1 MRILSAPVAAVLLM
15 AWPAA
20 GQPSAGPER
29 ALLDR
34 YCVTCHNDALRTAG
48 LALDTLDLD
57 RPGDHADVWEKVV
70 GKLRAGMMP
79 PAGRPRPDG
88 EASGRLVAYL
98 ETELDRA
105 AAADP
110 DPGRSA
116 ALRRLNATEYRNAI
130 RDLLDLDV
138 DVATLL
144 PADDSSAGFDNV
156 SLGGLDPGRF
166 ERYLAAARRI
176 ARLAVGA
183 PVRSPV
189 ADTFI
194 VPSDLNQTGHVDG
207 MPFGT
212 RGGAAFDY
220 NFPVDAEY
228 ELRVELGKSWNTNR
242 IGGLREPHDVAI
254 LLDGAPVEVLTV
266 APPAR
271 RPAAAQSL
279 LYQPDDRPADADL
292 FVRIPVEAGPHTVG
306 AAFVSQGGELVE
318 RHRQP
323 FLKVHI
329 TVGGDQRTQPNV
341 YAISVTGP
349 FDATGPGVT
358 PSRRR
363 IFTCRPG
370 EDAEAADAAPRL
382 ASTPATTSRREAGGS
397 APADERACAAEIL
410 STLARRAYRRPATG
424 DDVALLLGFF
434 DEGRADGGFDQGIEM
449 ALRRLLV
456 SPEFLLR
463 VERDP
468 AGADGPYRVSDLELA
483 SRLSF
488 FLWSSLPDDELI
500 EAASRGELRDAA
512 VLEAQVRRMLAD
524 ERAASL
530 VTNFAA
536 QWLYLR
542 NLPAVSPDFIVFP
555 DFDETLRRAL
565 RRETEL
571 FFESVLREDRSALD
585 LITADYTFLN
595 ERLARHYGMPGVAG
609 SHFRRVPLPPGSPRG
624 GLLGHGSILAVTGYA
639 TRTSP
644 VVRGK
649 WVLENLLG
657 TPPPP
662 PPPNV
667 PPLDEAKSAAALS
680 MRERM
685 EEHRRNPTCAA
696 CHALMDPVGLSL
708 ENFDAIGR
716 WRTLTA
722 GLAPIDA
729 SGGLP
734 DGTTFDGAAG
744 LRQAILDRSDQFVR
758 TLVDKLLTYALG
770 RATEHYDAPAVRAV
784 EREARA
790 GSYRFSDLVLGIV
803 RSTPFQ
809 MRRPDAVGMAA
820 ADGPAGPVV
829 AAVPAGVD
837 ASPAASAASA
847 AVAPTAEVSPVAAAS
862 PGPAVRAVERGVA
875 DGYRSAD
882 FGNVKSMRR
891 PGPAGPVVA
900 AVAAAPAGALTAV
913 HQPRPIP

>member
-1 MRILSAPVAAVLLM
+1 MRILSALVAAVLLT

-20 GQPSAGPER
+20 GQPSDTAER

-48 LALDTLDLD
+48 LALDNLDLD
-57 RPGDHADVWEKVV
+57 RVGDHADVWEKVV

-88 EASGRLVAYL
+88 EALGRLVAYL
-98 ETELDRA
+98 EAELDRA
-105 AAADP
+105 AAAHP

-116 ALRRLNATEYRNAI
+116 ALRRLNATEYRNAV

-212 RGGAAFDY
+212 RGGAQFDY

-266 APPAR
+266 SPPAR
-271 RPAAAQSL
+271 RQAATQSV
-279 LYQPDDRPADADL
+279 LYQTADRPADADL
-292 FVRIPVEAGPHTVG
+292 FVRVPVAAGPHTVG
-306 AAFVSQGGELVE
+306 AAFVSHGGELVE

-323 FLKVHI
+323 FEKVHI

-341 YAISVTGP
+341 YSISVTGP
-349 FDATGPGVT
+349 FEATGPGDT

-363 IFTCRPG
+363 IFTCRSG
-370 EDAEAADAAPRL
+370 EDAAPASASSPAAPRR
-382 ASTPATTSRREAGGS
+382 AAHGS
-397 APADERACAAEIL
+397 ASADTAPTDAGPAAAVSADERACAAEIL
-410 STLARRAYRRPATG
+410 RTLARRAYRRPAT
-424 DDVALLLGFF
+424 DADVDLLLGFF
-434 DEGRADGGFDQGIEM
+434 DEGRADGGFDAGVEM

-468 AGADGPYRVSDLELA
+468 AGADGPYPVSDLELA

-500 EAASRGELRDAA
+500 EATSRGGLREPA
-512 VLEAQVRRMLAD
+512 VFDAQVRRMLAD
-524 ERAASL
+524 ERSASL
-530 VTNFAA
+530 VTSFAA

-571 FFESVLREDRSALD
+571 FFESVVREDRSVLD
-585 LITADYTFLN
+585 LVTADYTFVN

-609 SHFRRVPLPPGSPRG
+609 SHFRRVSLPPGSPRG

-667 PPLDEAKSAAALS
+667 PPLNEEKSAAALS

-685 EEHRRNPTCAA
+685 EEHRRNPACAA

-734 DGTTFDGAAG
+734 DGTVFDGVAG
-744 LRQAILDRSDQFVR
+744 LRQALLDRSDQFVR
-758 TLVDKLLTYALG
+758 TLVDKLMTYALG

-784 EREARA
+784 EREAKA
-790 GSYRFSDLVLGIV
+790 GGYRFSDLVLGIV

-809 MRRPDAVGMAA
+809 MRRPDAMSDVATIAA
-820 ADGPAGPVV
+820 AT
-829 AAVPAGVD
+829 
-837 ASPAASAASA
+837 PAA
-847 AVAPTAEVSPVAAAS
+847 
-862 PGPAVRAVERGVA
+862 
-875 DGYRSAD
+875 
-882 FGNVKSMRR
+882 
-891 PGPAGPVVA
+891 
-900 AVAAAPAGALTAV
+900 GAAV
-913 HQPRPIP
+913 HQARPIP

>member
-1 MRILSAPVAAVLLM
+1 MRILSAMVAAVLLT

-20 GQPSAGPER
+20 GQPSDAPER

-48 LALDTLDLD
+48 LALDNLDLD
-57 RPGDHADVWEKVV
+57 RVGDHADVWEKVV

-88 EASGRLVAYL
+88 VASGRLVAYL
-98 ETELDRA
+98 EAELDRA
-105 AAADP
+105 AAAHP

-183 PVRSPV
+183 PVRSAV

-266 APPAR
+266 SPPAR
-271 RPAAAQSL
+271 RQAATQSV
-279 LYQPDDRPADADL
+279 LYQTADRPADADL
-292 FVRIPVEAGPHTVG
+292 FVRVPVAAGPHTVG

-323 FLKVHI
+323 FEKVHI

-341 YAISVTGP
+341 YSISVTGP
-349 FDATGPGVT
+349 FEATGPGDT

-370 EDAEAADAAPRL
+370 EDAAPASASSPAA
-382 ASTPATTSRREAGGS
+382 SRRAGGGS
-397 APADERACAAEIL
+397 ASADTAPTDAGPPAAASADERACAADIL
-410 STLARRAYRRPATG
+410 RTLARRAYRRPAT
-424 DDVALLLGFF
+424 DADVDLLLGFF
-434 DEGRADGGFDQGIEM
+434 DEGRADGGFDAGVEM

-468 AGADGPYRVSDLELA
+468 AGADGPYPVSDLELA

-500 EAASRGELRDAA
+500 EAASRGGLRDPA

-524 ERAASL
+524 ERSASL
-530 VTNFAA
+530 VTSFAA

-571 FFESVLREDRSALD
+571 FFESVVREDRSALD

-667 PPLDEAKSAAALS
+667 PPLDEAKSAAVLS

-685 EEHRRNPTCAA
+685 EEHRRNPACAA

-729 SGGLP
+729 TGGLP
-734 DGTTFDGAAG
+734 DGTVFDGVAG
-744 LRQAILDRSDQFVR
+744 LRQALLDRSDQFVR
-758 TLVDKLLTYALG
+758 TLVDKLMTYALG

-784 EREARA
+784 EREAKA
-790 GSYRFSDLVLGIV
+790 GGYRFSDLVLGIV

-809 MRRPDAVGMAA
+809 MRRPMPSPWPP
-820 ADGPAGPVV
+820 PA
-829 AAVPAGVD
+829 
-837 ASPAASAASA
+837 
-847 AVAPTAEVSPVAAAS
+847 
-862 PGPAVRAVERGVA
+862 
-875 DGYRSAD
+875 
-882 FGNVKSMRR
+882 RR
-891 PGPAGPVVA
+891 PRRRLRRRSPPTVPRRSSPFGRSRRCATRA
-900 AVAAAPAGALTAV
+900 TRNRFSALRIAVSIPFQTPCPDSGRPSRRLRS
-913 HQPRPIP
+913 PRPGR

>member
-1 MRILSAPVAAVLLM
+1 MKQISAPVAAVLML
-15 AWPAA
+15 ASPAA
-20 GQPSAGPER
+20 GQPSDTPER

-48 LALDTLDLD
+48 LALDTLDLA
-57 RPGDHADVWEKVV
+57 RVGDHPGVWEQVV

-79 PAGRPRPDG
+79 PAGRRRPDG

-105 AAADP
+105 AAANP

-116 ALRRLNATEYRNAI
+116 ALRRLNATEYRNALC
-130 RDLLDLDV
+130 DLLDLDV
-138 DVATLL
+138 DVAALL

-166 ERYLAAARRI
+166 ERYLAAARKI

-194 VPSDLNQTGHVDG
+194 VPSDLNQMVHIEG

-212 RGGAAFDY
+212 RGGAEFDY

-266 APPAR
+266 TPPAR
-271 RPAAAQSL
+271 RPAATQSL
-279 LYQPDDRPADADL
+279 YQGDDRPADADL
-292 FVRIPVEAGPHTVG
+292 FVRVPVGAGPHTVG
-306 AAFVSQGGELVE
+306 AAFVSQGAELVE

-349 FDATGPGVT
+349 FEATGPGDT

-363 IFTCRPG
+363 IFTCRPA
-370 EDAEAADAAPRL
+370 EDAEAA
-382 ASTPATTSRREAGGS
+382 T
-397 APADERACAAEIL
+397 ERACAAEIL
-410 STLARRAYRRPATG
+410 GTLARRAYRRPATG
-424 DDVALLLGFF
+424 ADVDLLLAFF
-434 DEGRADGGFDQGIEM
+434 EDGRAEGGFDQGVEM

-500 EAASRGELRDAA
+500 EAAARGALRGPA

-524 ERAASL
+524 ERSRSL
-530 VTNFAA
+530 VTSFAA

-565 RRETEL
+565 RQETEL

-585 LITADYTFLN
+585 LITADYTFVN

-667 PPLDEAKSAAALS
+667 PPLNEEKSAAALS

-685 EEHRRNPTCAA
+685 EEHRRNPVCAA

-734 DGTTFDGAAG
+734 DGTTFDGVAG
-744 LRQAILDRSDQFVR
+744 LRQAVVDRSDQFVR
-758 TLVDKLLTYALG
+758 TLADKLLTYALG
-770 RATEHYDAPAVRAV
+770 RATEYYDAPAVRAV
-784 EREARA
+784 ERAAAA
-790 GSYRFSDLVLGIV
+790 GGYRFSDLVLGIV

-809 MRRPDAVGMAA
+809 MRRPDPVG
-820 ADGPAGPVV
+820 
-829 AAVPAGVD
+829 
-837 ASPAASAASA
+837 SAASNGPT
-847 AVAPTAEVSPVAAAS
+847 APT
-862 PGPAVRAVERGVA
+862 
-875 DGYRSAD
+875 
-882 FGNVKSMRR
+882 
-891 PGPAGPVVA
+891 VA
-900 AVAAAPAGALTAV
+900 AVAVAPPLAGTAV

>member
-1 MRILSAPVAAVLLM
+1 MKQLSAPVAAALLI

-34 YCVTCHNDALRTAG
+34 YCVTCHNDSLQVAG
-48 LALDTLDLD
+48 LALDTLDVA
-57 RPGDHADVWEKVV
+57 RVGDHAGVWEKVV

-79 PAGRPRPDG
+79 PAGRPRPDRDA
-88 EASGRLVAYL
+88 ASRLAAYL
-98 ETELDRA
+98 ETELDRSA
-105 AAADP
+105 AANP

-130 RDLLDLDV
+130 RDLLDLEI
-138 DVATLL
+138 DVAALL

-166 ERYLAAARRI
+166 ERYLAAARKI
-176 ARLAVGA
+176 SRLAVGA

-189 ADTFI
+189 ADTFV
-194 VPSDLNQTGHVDG
+194 VPSDLNQMVHVEG

-212 RGGAAFDY
+212 RGGAEFDY

-242 IGGLREPHDVAI
+242 IGGLREPHDVVI

-266 APPAR
+266 TPPAR
-271 RPAAAQSL
+271 RPAATQSL
-279 LYQPDDRPADADL
+279 DQRDDRPADADL
-292 FVRIPVEAGPHTVG
+292 VVRVPVGAGPHVVG
-306 AAFVSQGGELVE
+306 AAFVSQGAELVE

-341 YAISVTGP
+341 YSITVTGP
-349 FDATGPGVT
+349 FEATGPGDT

-363 IFTCRPG
+363 IFTCRP
-370 EDAEAADAAPRL
+370 ADAAPD
-382 ASTPATTSRREAGGS
+382 A
-397 APADERACAAEIL
+397 ERACAAEIL
-410 STLARRAYRRPATG
+410 STLARRAYRRP
-424 DDVALLLGFF
+424 VAAAAVDLLLGFF
-434 DEGRADGGFDQGIEM
+434 EDGRADGGFEQGIEM

-500 EAASRGELRDAA
+500 EAAARGALRDPAG
-512 VLEAQVRRMLAD
+512 LESQVRRMLAD
-524 ERAASL
+524 ERSASL

-565 RRETEL
+565 REETEL
-571 FFESVLREDRSALD
+571 FFESVLREDRSVLD
-585 LITADYTFLN
+585 LITADYTFVN

-609 SHFRRVPLPPGSPRG
+609 SHFRRVALPPGSPRG

-685 EEHRRNPTCAA
+685 EEHRRNPVCAA

-716 WRTLTA
+716 WRTLTP

-758 TLVDKLLTYALG
+758 TLADKLLTYALG
-770 RATEHYDAPAVRAV
+770 RATEHYDAPAIRAV
-784 EREARA
+784 ERDAA
-790 GSYRFSDLVLGIV
+790 DGGYRFSDLVLGIV

-809 MRRPDAVGMAA
+809 MRRPDPVG
-820 ADGPAGPVV
+820 
-829 AAVPAGVD
+829 
-837 ASPAASAASA
+837 SAASNGPT
-847 AVAPTAEVSPVAAAS
+847 APT
-862 PGPAVRAVERGVA
+862 
-875 DGYRSAD
+875 
-882 FGNVKSMRR
+882 
-891 PGPAGPVVA
+891 VA
-900 AVAAAPAGALTAV
+900 AVAVAPPVAGTAV

>member
-1 MRILSAPVAAVLLM
+1 MRIRSAPVAAVLLM
-15 AWPAA
+15 AWPAT
-20 GQPSAGPER
+20 GQPSDTPER

-48 LALDTLDLD
+48 LALDTLDLAQV
-57 RPGDHADVWEKVV
+57 GDHADVWEKVV

-88 EASGRLVAYL
+88 EAAGRLVAYL

-116 ALRRLNATEYRNAI
+116 ALRRLNGTEYRNAI

-138 DVATLL
+138 DVAALL

-266 APPAR
+266 SPPAR
-271 RPAAAQSL
+271 RQAATQSV
-279 LYQPDDRPADADL
+279 LYQRDDRPADADL
-292 FVRIPVEAGPHTVG
+292 FVRVPIEAGPHTVG
-306 AAFVSQGGELVE
+306 AAFVSRGGELVE

-341 YAISVTGP
+341 YAITVTGP
-349 FDATGPGVT
+349 FDATGPGDT

-370 EDAEAADAAPRL
+370 EDAEAAA
-382 ASTPATTSRREAGGS
+382 
-397 APADERACAAEIL
+397 ERACAAGIL
-410 STLARRAYRRPATG
+410 GTLARRAYRRPATG
-424 DDVALLLGFF
+424 ADVDLLLGFF
-434 DEGRADGGFDQGIEM
+434 DEGRADGGFDAGIEM

-500 EAASRGELRDAA
+500 ETASRGALRDPA
-512 VLEAQVRRMLAD
+512 VLETQVRRLLAD

-734 DGTTFDGAAG
+734 DGTVFDGAAG

-758 TLVDKLLTYALG
+758 TLVDKLMTYALG

-790 GSYRFSDLVLGIV
+790 GGYRFADLVLGIV

-809 MRRPDAVGMAA
+809 MRRPDPSRPVAA
-820 ADGPAGPVV
+820 NGPA
-829 AAVPAGVD
+829 APA
-837 ASPAASAASA
+837 
-847 AVAPTAEVSPVAAAS
+847 VAAAS
-862 PGPAVRAVERGVA
+862 PVAGASPRAGVQ
-875 DGYRSAD
+875 
-882 FGNVKSMRR
+882 
-891 PGPAGPVVA
+891 PVAAAPTVG
-900 AVAAAPAGALTAV
+900 AVAAAPPVAGALRVAATFPPAAAGAV

>member
-20 GQPSAGPER
+20 GQPSAGSER

-34 YCVTCHNDALRTAG
+34 YCVTCHNDSLRIAG
-48 LALDTLDLD
+48 LTLDTLDPA
-57 RPGDHADVWEKVV
+57 RVGEHADVWEKVV

-79 PAGRPRPDG
+79 PAGRPRPDR

-98 ETELDRA
+98 ETELDRFA
-105 AAADP
+105 AASP

-130 RDLLDLDV
+130 RDLLHLEV
-138 DVATLL
+138 DVAALL

-166 ERYLAAARRI
+166 ERYLAAARKI
-176 ARLAVGA
+176 SRLAVGA
-183 PVRSPV
+183 PVGSPV

-212 RGGAAFDY
+212 RGGAGFSY

-266 APPAR
+266 APPVR
-271 RPAAAQSL
+271 RPAATQSL
-279 LYQPDDRPADADL
+279 YQRDDRPADADL
-292 FVRIPVEAGPHTVG
+292 VVRVPVAAGPHTVG
-306 AAFVSQGGELVE
+306 AAFVSQGAEMVE

-341 YAISVTGP
+341 YAVTVTGP
-349 FDATGPGVT
+349 FEATGPGDT

-363 IFTCRPG
+363 IFSCRPG
-370 EDAEAADAAPRL
+370 EAAP
-382 ASTPATTSRREAGGS
+382 EA
-397 APADERACAAEIL
+397 ERACAAEIL

-424 DDVALLLGFF
+424 ADVDLLLGFF
-434 DEGRADGGFDQGIEM
+434 EEGRADGGFDQGIEM
-449 ALRRLLV
+449 AVRRLLV

-468 AGADGPYRVSDLELA
+468 AGADPDRPYLVSDLELA

-488 FLWSSLPDDELI
+488 FLWSSIPDDPLI
-500 EAASRGELRDAA
+500 EAAARGDLRDPA

-524 ERAASL
+524 ERSATL

-542 NLPAVSPDFIVFP
+542 NLPAVSPDFIAFP

-571 FFESVLREDRSALD
+571 FFESVVREDRSVLD

-609 SHFRRVPLPPGSPRG
+609 SQFRRVALPPGSPRG

-667 PPLDEAKSAAALS
+667 PPLNEEKSASVLS

-685 EEHRRNPTCAA
+685 EEHRRNPVCAA

-734 DGTTFDGAAG
+734 DGTTFDGVAG
-744 LRQAILDRSDQFVR
+744 LREAILHRSDQFVR
-758 TLVDKLLTYALG
+758 TLVDKLLTYGLG
-770 RATEHYDAPAVRAV
+770 RATEHYDAPAVRTV
-784 EREARA
+784 ERDAAAA
-790 GSYRFSDLVLGIV
+790 GYRFSDLVLGIV
-803 RSTPFQ
+803 NSTPFQ
-809 MRRPDAVGMAA
+809 MRRPDAVGSAA
-820 ADGPAGPVV
+820 SNGQAAPSA
-829 AAVPAGVD
+829 AAVPAV
-837 ASPAASAASA
+837 AA
-847 AVAPTAEVSPVAAAS
+847 APPLAGAPVVAAAS
-862 PGPAVRAVERGVA
+862 PLARA
-875 DGYRSAD
+875 
-882 FGNVKSMRR
+882 
-891 PGPAGPVVA
+891 PVVA
-900 AVAAAPAGALTAV
+900 AV

>member
-1 MRILSAPVAAVLLM
+1 MKRSSAPVAALL
-15 AWPAA
+15 AFVWSTAAVA
-20 GQPSAGPER
+20 GQPAVTAER

-34 YCVTCHNDALRTAG
+34 YCVTCHNDSLQVAG
-48 LALDTLDLD
+48 LALDALDVA
-57 RPGDHADVWEKVV
+57 RVGDHAGVWEKVV

-79 PAGRPRPDG
+79 PAGRPRPDRA
-88 EASGRLVAYL
+88 ASGRLVAYL

-116 ALRRLNATEYRNAI
+116 ALRRLNATEYRNAL

-138 DVATLL
+138 DVAALL

-166 ERYLAAARRI
+166 ERYLAAARKI

-194 VPSDLNQTGHVDG
+194 VPSDLNQMVHVEG

-212 RGGAAFDY
+212 RGGAEFDY

-266 APPAR
+266 SPPAR
-271 RPAAAQSL
+271 RPAATQSL
-279 LYQPDDRPADADL
+279 DQRDDRPADADL
-292 FVRIPVEAGPHTVG
+292 FVRVPVAAGPHVVG
-306 AAFVSQGGELVE
+306 AAFVSQGAGLVE

-341 YAISVTGP
+341 YAITVTGP
-349 FDATGPGVT
+349 FEATGPGDT

-363 IFTCRPG
+363 IFTCRPA
-370 EDAEAADAAPRL
+370 EDAEAA
-382 ASTPATTSRREAGGS
+382 T
-397 APADERACAAEIL
+397 ERACAAEIL
-410 STLARRAYRRPATG
+410 GTLARRAYRRPATG
-424 DDVALLLGFF
+424 ADVDLLLGFYE
-434 DEGRADGGFDQGIEM
+434 DGRADGGFEPGIEM

-500 EAASRGELRDAA
+500 EAAARGALRDPA

-524 ERAASL
+524 ERSRSL
-530 VTNFAA
+530 VTSFAA

-565 RRETEL
+565 RQETEL

-585 LITADYTFLN
+585 LITADYTFVN

-667 PPLDEAKSAAALS
+667 PPLNEEKSAAALS

-685 EEHRRNPTCAA
+685 EEHRRNPVCAA

-716 WRTLTA
+716 WRALTA

-734 DGTTFDGAAG
+734 DGTTFDGVAG

-758 TLVDKLLTYALG
+758 TLADKLLTYALG

-784 EREARA
+784 ERAAAA
-790 GSYRFSDLVLGIV
+790 GGYRFSDLVLGIV

-809 MRRPDAVGMAA
+809 MRRPDPVG
-820 ADGPAGPVV
+820 
-829 AAVPAGVD
+829 
-837 ASPAASAASA
+837 SAASNGPS
-847 AVAPTAEVSPVAAAS
+847 APT
-862 PGPAVRAVERGVA
+862 
-875 DGYRSAD
+875 
-882 FGNVKSMRR
+882 
-891 PGPAGPVVA
+891 VA
-900 AVAAAPAGALTAV
+900 AVAVAPPLAGTAV

>member
-1 MRILSAPVAAVLLM
+1 MKMSTVSTAAVVMLT
-15 AWPAA
+15 AGAAA
-20 GQPSAGPER
+20 GQPSVTPER

-34 YCVTCHNDALRTAG
+34 YCVTCHNGALRTAG
-48 LALDTLDLD
+48 LALDDLDLA
-57 RPGDHADVWEKVV
+57 RVGDHADVWEKVV
-70 GKLRAGMMP
+70 VKLRAGMMP
-79 PAGRPRPDG
+79 PAGRPRPDRA
-88 EASGRLVAYL
+88 ASGRLVAHL
-98 ETELDRA
+98 ETRLDRA
-105 AAADP
+105 AAARP

-130 RDLLDLDV
+130 RDLLDLDI
-138 DVATLL
+138 DVAALL

-176 ARLAVGA
+176 SRLAVGA

-189 ADTFI
+189 ADTFV

-212 RGGAAFDY
+212 RGGARFDY

-266 APPAR
+266 TPPVR
-271 RPAAAQSL
+271 RPAATQSL

-292 FVRIPVEAGPHTVG
+292 VVRVPVAAGPHTVG
-306 AAFVSQGGELVE
+306 AAFVSRGAELVE

-341 YAISVTGP
+341 YSITVTGP
-349 FDATGPGVT
+349 FEATGSGDT

-363 IFTCRPG
+363 IFTCRPV
-370 EDAEAADAAPRL
+370 DV
-382 ASTPATTSRREAGGS
+382 S
-397 APADERACAAEIL
+397 PADERACAAEIL
-410 STLARRAYRRPATG
+410 STLARRAYRRPATAA
-424 DDVALLLGFF
+424 DVDLLLGFF
-434 DEGRADGGFDQGIEM
+434 DEGRADGGFDQGVEM

-500 EAASRGELRDAA
+500 ELASRGELRDPE
-512 VLEAQVRRMLAD
+512 VLEAQVRRMLGD

-571 FFESVLREDRSALD
+571 FFESVVREDRSVLD

-609 SHFRRVPLPPGSPRG
+609 SQFRRVALPPGSPRG

-667 PPLDEAKSAAALS
+667 PPLNEEKSAAALS

-685 EEHRRNPTCAA
+685 EEHRRNAACAA

-722 GLAPIDA
+722 GLALIDA

-734 DGTTFDGAAG
+734 DGTTFDGVAG

-758 TLVDKLLTYALG
+758 TLVDKLMTYALG

-784 EREARA
+784 EREAKAA
-790 GSYRFSDLVLGIV
+790 GYRFSDLVLGIV
-803 RSTPFQ
+803 ESTPFQ
-809 MRRPDAVGMAA
+809 MRRPDPGGSLAA
-820 ADGPAGPVV
+820 GGPSAPTL
-829 AAVPAGVD
+829 AAVESAPPA
-837 ASPAASAASA
+837 
-847 AVAPTAEVSPVAAAS
+847 E
-862 PGPAVRAVERGVA
+862 AVR
-875 DGYRSAD
+875 
-882 FGNVKSMRR
+882 
-891 PGPAGPVVA
+891 PATA
-900 AVAAAPAGALTAV
+900 AV